1 MNALGKSVRPME
13 LSVRDVARLLQVSED
28 TVFRWARDHELPA
41 HRANGEYRFNRVELQ
56 EWATRHG
63 RPVSPELFAPK
74 GLVRLLPS
82 LRGAIERGGV
92 YHKIPG
98 LERESVLDA
107 VTRVPGV
114 PATISRE
121 SLYNLLMSREALAS
135 TGVGDGIAIPHP
147 RDPLVVRVDEPV
159 ILLCFL
165 QHEVDFSA
173 LDGAPVRVLFVALA
187 PSIHAHL
194 QMLSRIAHALHDA
207 HFRELLS
214 AHAPAEH
221 ILHDAGRLDDVLG
234 SRHATPVEG
243 S

>member
-1 MNALGKSVRPME
+1 ME

-28 TVFRWARDHELPA
+28 TVFRLAREHELPA

-56 EWATRHG
+56 EWATHEG
-63 RPVSPELFAPK
+63 RPVSPELFAPR

-92 YHKIPG
+92 YHDIRG
-98 LERESVLDA
+98 DGRESVLYA

-114 PATISRE
+114 PSTIPRE
-121 SLYNLLMSREALAS
+121 HLYDLLLSREALAS

-165 QHEVDFSA
+165 EQAVDFSA
-173 LDGAPVRVLFVALA
+173 LDGAPIRVLFVALA
-187 PSIHAHL
+187 PSIHVHL
-194 QMLSRIAHALHDA
+194 QMLSRIAHALHDP
-207 HFRELLS
+207 HFRELLG
-214 AHAPAEH
+214 ARAPAGD
-221 ILHDAGRLDDVLG
+221 ILRDASRLDEALG
-234 SRHATPVEG
+234 SRSSTSPERP
-243 S
+243 